1 MSKAMFFNVPAHGHI
16 NPTLPLVRELVKRGD
31 KVIYYATEEFKGK
44 IEETGSL
51 FQAYGLPNDKNY
63 HPAANILMLAEML
76 LDTTSELLPQL
87 VKVVQD
93 EHVDYIIH
101 DSMCLW
107 GRVVA
112 RVLNLP
118 AICSTSTFAMN
129 RSVVNS
135 MYRHSPEGIKNF
147 LRAVFTSSLS
157 LFRTRYKM
165 NRLAKEYGVEISLVS
180 IFSNPSDLN
189 IVYTSKELQPYAESF
204 DERYCFVGPSISF
217 RKESADFPLHKLENR
232 TVIYVSLGTVR
243 NNRFDFYRECI
254 SQLGNTEYLIV
265 ISVGRNMNTTDLG
278 ELPENVL
285 VYNHVPQLKVLQ
297 MAKGFISHGGMNS
310 VQEGLYF
317 GVPLLLFP
325 QTEEQELV
333 ARRVEAFGAGRVIKE
348 RDLES
353 AKLLGIVNMFLD
365 DESYLQSTQKLQKS
379 LHSSGGYK
387 RAADKIE
394 EFKGIYIR

>member
-16 NPTLPLVRELVKRGD
+16 NPTLPLVRELVKSGD
-31 KVIYYATEEFKGK
+31 TVIYYATEEFKGI

-51 FQAYGLPNDKNY
+51 FQTYDLPNDKNY
-63 HPAANILMLAEML
+63 HPAANILKLAEML
-76 LDTTSELLPQL
+76 LDTTSELLPRL

-93 EHVDYIIH
+93 ENIDYIIH

-107 GRVVA
+107 GWVVA
-112 RVLNLP
+112 RILNLP

-147 LRAVFTSSLS
+147 LKTVFTSSLS
-157 LFRTRYKM
+157 LLRTRDKM
-165 NRLAKEYGVEISLVS
+165 NRLSKEYGVEINLVS

-204 DERYCFVGPSISF
+204 GERYCFVGSSISF
-217 RKESADFPLHKLENR
+217 RKEGPDFPLHKLQNQ
-232 TVIYVSLGTVR
+232 TVIYVSLGTLR
-243 NNRFDFYRECI
+243 NKRFDFYRECI

-265 ISVGRNMNTTDLG
+265 MSVGRNIDIADLG
-278 ELPENVL
+278 ELPENIL

-297 MAKGFISHGGMNS
+297 KARGFISHGGMNS

-333 ARRVEAFGAGRVIKE
+333 ARRVEAYGAGRLIKE

-353 AKLLGIVNMFLD
+353 AKLLGIVNKFLD
-365 DESYLQSTQKLQKS
+365 DESYLQSTKKLQKS
-379 LHSSGGYK
+379 LHSAGGYK
-387 RAADKIE
+387 RATDKIE